1 MRAYTSLPTCAKK
14 GSMVA
19 IMAIYHFSA
28 KVISRANGSSA
39 VASAAYRAAER
50 LHDDRLGRDHD
61 FSNKAGVV
69 HSEILLP
76 EGAPERLND
85 RATLW
90 NEVETGEKRKDAQ
103 LAREVEFS
111 IPRELNQQQGVA
123 LAREFV
129 EKQFVER
136 GMVADLNVHWDMG
149 KDGQPK
155 PHAHV
160 MLSMREVGPEGFG
173 QKVREWN
180 STALLQEWREA
191 WADHVNERLA
201 ELDIDARIDHRTLQA
216 QGIDLEPQHKI
227 GPAASRMPEQGLEAE
242 RVEDHA
248 RIAREN
254 GDRIIARPEI
264 ALDAITRQQATFTRR
279 DLAQFA
285 FRHSDGKDQFDQV
298 MSAVRSSPELVALG
312 KDGRGEDR
320 FTSRDM
326 IETEQR
332 LERAGDR
339 LADRAGHGLPATS
352 LQNGGRDAAGSDG
365 LMLGDQQRDA
375 LAHITGKNDL
385 AIVVGYAGTG
395 KSTMLGVARDEW
407 ERAGYQVRGAA
418 LSGIAAE
425 GLEGGSGIQSRTIA
439 SMEYQWGQGR
449 ELLGPRD
456 VLVIDEAGMI
466 GTRQMERVLSEAERA
481 GAKVVLV
488 GDAEQLQAI
497 EAGAAFRALA
507 ERHGAAEISEVRRQ
521 HEDWQKDATR
531 ALATGRTGEAIHA
544 YEAHGMVHAAETREA
559 ARAELIDTWDAQ
571 RLADP
576 DKTRIILTHTNA
588 EVRDLNLAARDRL
601 RDAGELGEDV
611 RVSAERGA
619 REFATGDRIM
629 FLKNERGLGVK
640 NGTLGKVERV
650 SPDSMAVKLD
660 DGRSVAFD
668 LKDYAHV
675 DHGYA
680 ATIHK
685 SQGVTV
691 DQGHVL
697 ATPGMDRHSAYVALS
712 RHRDGVQLHYGR
724 DDFADLSRLVRTL
737 GRERAKDMASDYDRA
752 PYSRDRDAEIRAF
765 AHRRGLSG
773 EIRVA
778 DAPERKGVEILAPH
792 AGTSRQ
798 MGEDSPT
805 PEIGG
810 DRGAGEAKAVA
821 ERQPRRGMFDGFRPR
836 PPERT
841 AEPAQ
846 GAREKA
852 DPKRGMFDGLKLP
865 QRTPTPAKEAP
876 ARADQ
881 GHTHDFR
888 RAVERASRSAE
899 AVLQARASGGPVLE
913 HQKVALARAAQALD
927 QARPGASQDMA
938 AAMRRDPGLL
948 RDAAAGRSGPMI
960 EAMAQEARVRADPA
974 LRADRFVERWQQ
986 LSQDRDRLYR
996 AGDMTGREKAGKE
1009 MAGMAKSLERDP
1021 QVESI
1026 LRGRTRELGL
1036 EMGMERGR
1044 DIGRGD
1050 LGRQLTQE
1058 IGIGRDRGMSR

>member
-1 MRAYTSLPTCAKK
+1 
-14 GSMVA
+14 
-19 IMAIYHFSA
+19 MAIYHFSA

-50 LHDDRLGRDHD
+50 LHDDRVGRDHD

-69 HSEILLP
+69 HSEIMLP

-85 RATLW
+85 RTTLW
-90 NEVETGEKRKDAQ
+90 NEVEAGEKRKDAQ

-111 IPRELNQQQGVA
+111 IPRELNQQQGVQ
-123 LAREFV
+123 LARDFV

-191 WADHVNERLA
+191 WGIHVNERLA
-201 ELDIDARIDHRTLQA
+201 ELDIDARIDHRTLEA

-227 GPAASRMPEQGLEAE
+227 GPAASRMPDQGLEAE

-254 GDRIIARPEI
+254 GEKIIANPQI

-298 MSAVRSSPELVALG
+298 MSAVRTSPELVALG

-320 FTSRDM
+320 FTSREM

-339 LADRAGHGLPATS
+339 LAERGGHGLPAAS
-352 LQNGGRDAAGSDG
+352 LSGDLDAAGSGG
-365 LMLGDQQRDA
+365 LVLGGQQQTA
-375 LAHITGKNDL
+375 LTHIRTSGDL

-395 KSTMLGVARDEW
+395 KSAMLGVARGEW

-425 GLEGGSGIQSRTIA
+425 GLEGGSGIASRTIA

-449 ELLGPRD
+449 ELLSPSD

-466 GTRQMERVLSEAERA
+466 GTRQLERVLSEAERA

-497 EAGAAFRALA
+497 EAGAAFRSLA
-507 ERHGAAEISEVRRQ
+507 ERHGAAEINEVRRQ

-531 ALATGRTGEAIHA
+531 SLATGRTGEAIHA
-544 YEAHGMVHAAETREA
+544 YAEHSMVQAAETREA
-559 ARAELIDTWDAQ
+559 ARVELIDTWDAQ
-571 RLADP
+571 RRADP
-576 DKTRIILTHTNA
+576 DKSRIILTHTNS
-588 EVRDLNLAARDRL
+588 EVRDLNLAARQRL
-601 RDAGELGEDV
+601 RDAGELGQDV
-611 RVSAERGA
+611 AVSAERGA
-619 REFATGDRIM
+619 REFASGDRIM
-629 FLKNERGLGVK
+629 FLKNERSFGVK
-640 NGTLGKVERV
+640 NGTLGEIEKV
-650 SPDSMAVKLD
+650 SPDRMAVKLD
-660 DGRSVAFD
+660 DGRRLAFD

-691 DQGHVL
+691 DRAHVL

-724 DDFADLSRLVRTL
+724 DDFADVSQLTRTL
-737 GRERAKDMASDYDRA
+737 SRERAKDMASDYG
-752 PYSRDRDAEIRAF
+752 RDPDQDARSF
-765 AHRRGLSG
+765 ADRRGLSG
-773 EIRVA
+773 EIRFA
-778 DAPERKGVEILAPH
+778 EPPER
-792 AGTSRQ
+792 AG
-798 MGEDSPT
+798 
-805 PEIGG
+805 
-810 DRGAGEAKAVA
+810 A
-821 ERQPRRGMFDGFRPR
+821 ERPAAERGSSRREREDPRKIGRGGPEETAAGAAQPRRGMFAGFRPS
-836 PPERT
+836 PER
-841 AEPAQ
+841 PAP
-846 GAREKA
+846 GVDRGET
-852 DPKRGMFDGLKLP
+852 PKRGMFTGLKLSAAP
-865 QRTPTPAKEAP
+865 VPPAPAKATERGQD
-876 ARADQ
+876 RAYAQ
-881 GHTHDFR
+881 
-888 RAVERASRSAE
+888 AVERVARSAQTI
-899 AVLQARASGGPVLE
+899 AQAQEKGAPVLE
-913 HQKVALARAAQALD
+913 HQKVALEHAKGALE
-927 QARPGASQDMA
+927 QIRPGASRDMIA
-938 AAMRRDPGLL
+938 AAERNPGLV
-948 RDAAAGRSGPMI
+948 RDAAAGRSGPMM
-960 EAMAQEARVRADPA
+960 EALAHEARVRADPNM
-974 LRADRFVERWQQ
+974 RADRFVERWQQ
-986 LSQDRDRLYR
+986 LSQDRDRHYR

-1021 QVESI
+1021 QMESI
-1026 LRGRTRELGL
+1026 LRGRVRELGL
-1036 EMGMERGR
+1036 EIGMERSRQMG
-1044 DIGRGD
+1044 GGE
-1050 LGRQLTQE
+1050 LGRQLTHE
-1058 IGIGRDRGMSR
+1058 LGIGRDRGLSR